1 MLVPAL
7 RRLGRRTELDIILSF
22 TYGETLL
29 QEKKKKGGYF
39 NLIQKCICIS
49 LTGKS

>member
-29 QEKKKKGGYF
+29 QEKKKKRRLFQLNPEVYLHF
-39 NLIQKCICIS
+39 
-49 LTGKS
+49 TYW